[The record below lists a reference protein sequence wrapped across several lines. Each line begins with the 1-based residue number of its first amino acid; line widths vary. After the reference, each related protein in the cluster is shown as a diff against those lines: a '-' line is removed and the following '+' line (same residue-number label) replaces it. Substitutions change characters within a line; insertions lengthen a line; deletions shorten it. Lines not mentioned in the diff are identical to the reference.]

1 LVLDRADG
9 PSSMAVSLSTAAE
22 LLEGHVDTTIANGVY
37 WGTRS
42 ALVAALSH
50 FQEVET
56 ELELLESR
64 RNSGL
69 TDDQVDA
76 LWI

>member
-1 LVLDRADG
+1 LVLDKADG

-56 ELELLESR
+56 KLELLESR
-64 RNSGL
+64 CNSGL